1 MTNNINDVK
10 VIKLCT
16 GEEVIAKIIK
26 ETPETITL
34 KSPLMISQVPGAQP
48 GQIGV
53 GLIPWIMTSINEEVE
68 IATENIITTLPVKK
82 EVEKMFLEQTTGL
95 TLI

>member
-10 VIKLCT
+10 VIKVCT

-53 GLIPWIMTSINEEVE
+53 GLIPWTMTSINEEVE
-68 IATENIITTLPVKK
+68 IATKNIITTLPVKK